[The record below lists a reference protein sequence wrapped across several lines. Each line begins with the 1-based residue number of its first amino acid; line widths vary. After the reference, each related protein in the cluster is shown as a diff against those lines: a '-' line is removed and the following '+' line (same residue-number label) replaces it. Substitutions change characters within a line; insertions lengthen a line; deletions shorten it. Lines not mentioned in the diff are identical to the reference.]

1 MSSPPDST
9 VFVVDD
15 DPDIRTSFRWLIE
28 SVGLR
33 VETYESADA
42 FLEAYSPDVPGCL
55 VLDVRMPGMSGLDLL
70 DALRQRAIEIPV
82 TIITAYGD
90 VQKAVRAMKNG
101 AIDFIEKPIGDQTLL
116 DRIHQSLD
124 SDRKRREELA
134 EIREIEARIDLLTPR
149 EQQVMKLVVKG
160 LSSKEAGE
168 EFEISFKTVEAHR
181 AKIMSKMQAKSVP
194 HLINQCVTA
203 RWNAGN
209 DT

>member
-1 MSSPPDST
+1 MRQPVSSRVAAAGEMTMSSIGSGTLFSVGEGTRMSSPPDST

-55 VLDVRMPGMSGLDLL
+55 VLDVRMPEMSGLDLL

-134 EIREIEARIDLLTPR
+134 EIREIEARIDLLTLPA
-149 EQQVMKLVVKG
+149 
-160 LSSKEAGE
+160 SSR
-168 EFEISFKTVEAHR
+168 S
-181 AKIMSKMQAKSVP
+181 
-194 HLINQCVTA
+194 
-203 RWNAGN
+203 
-209 DT
+209 